1 MAEST
6 AADVSDNPS
15 TPASEAELTAPVE
28 RHFAAWDLIAPTP
41 TRPLVGV
48 GLRAG
53 VCHSIA
59 RGEVELVW
67 PMPRALMADLHVP
80 LDEVTPLRSI
90 FTELALP
97 LPPRWPLAPATVEH
111 RQ

>member
-6 AADVSDNPS
+6 AAAVSDNRS
-15 TPASEAELTAPVE
+15 TPASKAEPTAPVE
-28 RHFAAWDLIAPTP
+28 KYCAAWDLIAPAP
-41 TRPLVGV
+41 TRLLVGV
-48 GLRAG
+48 GLTAG

-67 PMPRALMADLHVP
+67 PMPRSLVADLRVP
-80 LDEVTPLRSI
+80 LDEVTLLRCT

-97 LPPRWPLAPATVEH
+97 LPPRWPLAPATVE
-111 RQ
+111 RGQ